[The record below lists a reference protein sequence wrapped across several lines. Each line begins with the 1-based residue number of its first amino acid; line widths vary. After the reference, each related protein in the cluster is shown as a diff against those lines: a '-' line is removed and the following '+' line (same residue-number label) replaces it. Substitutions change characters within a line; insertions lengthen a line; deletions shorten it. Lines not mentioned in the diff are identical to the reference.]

1 MPNAKSFD
9 DLIKAAPRA
18 GTASVVGTLSQSS
31 ENGKFVLTLQDGSAL
46 TLETAA
52 VMGHAELGGGV
63 VRVDLDATKLPTLKF
78 GDPNPSP
85 WVTAAG
91 GNVVPFALA
100 TPHQASVAPFGSPL
114 GSTIY
119 WYDHRPVHTNPLLDS
134 GATGNPRIPYSLD

>member
-9 DLIKAAPRA
+9 DLIKAAPAA
-18 GTASVVGTLSQSS
+18 GTASLVGTLSQSS
-31 ENGKFVLTLQDGSAL
+31 ESGKFVLTLQDGSAL

-85 WVTAAG
+85 WVTAAA

-100 TPHQASVAPFGSPL
+100 TPHQASVAPFGPPF
-114 GSTIY
+114 TVY
-119 WYDHRPVHTNPLLDS
+119 WFDHGPVHTYPLLDS